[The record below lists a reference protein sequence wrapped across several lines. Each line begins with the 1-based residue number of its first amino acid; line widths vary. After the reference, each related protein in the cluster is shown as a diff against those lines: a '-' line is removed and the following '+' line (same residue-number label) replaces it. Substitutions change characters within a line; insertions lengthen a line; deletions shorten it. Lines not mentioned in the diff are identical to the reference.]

1 MNKKKG
7 SVRPLYSAI
16 QTSGLSRFIEPISV
30 DMATDIS
37 LTCWIVGLDDANAF
51 PVDIL
56 RSQTVGHLK
65 KAIKKENALNHI
77 DADQLK
83 IWKVGDPARS
93 VPGITDT
100 YQHSSRIPFPLM
112 ISSKN
117 LGRLALT
124 RKSLTPIYSIQ

>member
-65 KAIKKENALNHI
+65 KAIKKEKENALNHI
-77 DADQLK
+77 DADQLE

-93 VPGITDT
+93 VLAITD
-100 YQHSSRIPFPLM
+100 
-112 ISSKN
+112 
-117 LGRLALT
+117 A
-124 RKSLTPIYSIQ
+124 